1 MITKQL
7 RVKKETENSLRLIE
21 EAKLVKPSAKV
32 SKPAPEPDL
41 VQEFKNLVSRQ
52 PTSNA
57 KASGNKGKLAMSG
70 AMASKNSSALSIC
83 ACGNLNPEH
92 RGYCTECVTKLKTR
106 YDQLLDEFSAL

>member
-52 PTSNA
+52 PT
-57 KASGNKGKLAMSG
+57 
-70 AMASKNSSALSIC
+70 
-83 ACGNLNPEH
+83 
-92 RGYCTECVTKLKTR
+92 
-106 YDQLLDEFSAL
+106 